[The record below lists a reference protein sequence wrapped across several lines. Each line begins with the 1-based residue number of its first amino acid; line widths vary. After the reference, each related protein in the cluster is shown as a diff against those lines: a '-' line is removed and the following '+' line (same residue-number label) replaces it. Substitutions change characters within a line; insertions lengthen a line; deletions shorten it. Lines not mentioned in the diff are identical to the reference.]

1 LPSDLGGHGVIIG
14 GGISGLLFAHA
25 LAGRFNRITLLEY
38 GRYPPDAR
46 SPAPLARR
54 GVPQSRCPH
63 LLMAAGAVAFH
74 QLIPGWRDELVA
86 LGGSSFDASADAVM
100 RICAGTLP
108 RTFSGITA
116 YASSRA
122 LLETVLRGR
131 LAGKPNVHVQED
143 HKVVGLLCSSRSER
157 VTGVRTFEP
166 HTEGDTTL
174 PADLVVDASG
184 AASALPRWFAGLPN
198 GGELRVKKTVVKSG
212 MQYVSRWFYVEP
224 KDAPSWHCLSVAP
237 SITGGL
243 RCAMMLRAEDNR
255 WGVVLLGP
263 AGGPL
268 PRDDSA
274 FQEFIVR
281 LGDGELRAALAR
293 ARPVS
298 PIHCYGPTSNR
309 MMHYH
314 RLPRWP
320 AGLAAVGD
328 SVCTLDPYFGL
339 GMTAAARGVV
349 LLRTYLDQ
357 RSGGDICCGEFQKE
371 LAIINAGP
379 WRLATNRDLEGR
391 RLPRDNVDLR
401 RLCAA
406 AASSPEFAHALLA
419 VQHLVRP
426 AETLKELAV

>member
-14 GGISGLLFAHA
+14 GGISGLLAAHA
-25 LAGRFNRITLLEY
+25 LAGRFNRITLLEC

-100 RICAGTLP
+100 RFCAGTLP

-122 LLETVLRGR
+122 LLETVLRRR

-157 VTGVRTFEP
+157 VTGVRTSEP

-184 AASALPRWFAGLPN
+184 AGSALPRWIAGLPN
-198 GGELRVKKTVVKSG
+198 QAGSPVKKTVVESG
-212 MQYVSRWFYVEP
+212 MQYVSRWFHIEP
-224 KDAPSWHCLSVAP
+224 EDAPPWHCFSVAP
-237 SITGGL
+237 TVTGGL

-255 WGVVLLGP
+255 WGVVLLAP

-274 FQEFIVR
+274 FQDFIGL
-281 LGDGELRAALAR
+281 LGDGELRAVLAR

-298 PIHCYGPTSNR
+298 PIHRYGPTSNR
-309 MMHYH
+309 IMHYH
-314 RLPRWP
+314 SLPRWP
-320 AGLAAVGD
+320 AGLAAIGD
-328 SVCTLDPYFGL
+328 SVCMLDPYFGL
-339 GMTAAARGVV
+339 GMTVAARSVV
-349 LLRTYLDQ
+349 LLRSYLNQ
-357 RSGGDICCGEFQKE
+357 KGGGDVSCAEFQKE
-371 LAIINAGP
+371 LAVMNAGP
-379 WRLATNRDLEGR
+379 WRLAANRDSEGR
-391 RLPRDNVDLR
+391 RLARENADLR
-401 RLCAA
+401 RLCEA
-406 AASSPEFAHALLA
+406 AASSPQIAHAVLA
-419 VQHLVRP
+419 VQHLLRP
-426 AETLKELAV
+426 TETLKGLAL